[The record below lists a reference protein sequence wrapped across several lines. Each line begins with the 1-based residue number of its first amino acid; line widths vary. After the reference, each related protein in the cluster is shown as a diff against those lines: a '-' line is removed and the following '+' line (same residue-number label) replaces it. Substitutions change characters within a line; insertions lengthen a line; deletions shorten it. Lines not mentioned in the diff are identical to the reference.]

1 MSSTFLQ
8 HANAHSLLNT
18 HNTINEED
26 EQEFYQAQDGLS
38 DDMRNCSIS
47 STGSIDIHGQPV
59 NSDILVA
66 LLNRPAEMKRLAAHN
81 AQFYEALEH
90 YIIETQG
97 ADAWHRF
104 QDLVY
109 KPREKMSDRIWMN
122 HIQQFLAHNPV
133 FLSKFKESVGYEETE
148 EQNGYSSI
156 NNNVFL
162 PPRGLSASQST
173 GSNSSRRTGRRL
185 SSKSIGDAWDYQD
198 DTVYEDAPRVPEG
211 MFANE
216 DQFYHQYR
224 QQANNEGRRRRA
236 SYHSIQSEPHPTFV
250 DSKIDEVD
258 EAHFEIAKGE
268 ESDHLADL
276 IDSSDDDDDDDENDT
291 NDVRNRA
298 KDIGAGYSTP
308 TGRDHRYNDLDLITL
323 RDHPEFQ
330 SDLPQTHP
338 AFFRKAKQLLSVAPS
353 SRRFSDKIRRNS
365 ILEDAIPES
374 PVAEL
379 EEPRFQTCLEDEE
392 EDKSGG
398 PLVQV
403 ICATRRQQPDDSI
416 WLSSVLEALSGWPEL
431 IEQLHEIIQT
441 SLNK

>member
-8 HANAHSLLNT
+8 HANT
-18 HNTINEED
+18 HNLLSTNNVINEEE
-26 EQEFYQAQDGLS
+26 EQDFYPVEDGLY
-38 DDMRNCSIS
+38 DDLRNCSIS

-59 NSDILVA
+59 TSDILVA
-66 LLNRPAEMKRLAAHN
+66 LLNRPVEMKRLSARN
-81 AQFYEALEH
+81 VQFYEALER
-90 YIIETQG
+90 YITETQG
-97 ADAWHRF
+97 ANAWKRF

-109 KPREKMSDRIWMN
+109 KPREKMCDRVWMN

-133 FLSKFKESVGYEETE
+133 FLSKFKESVGYEEPE
-148 EQNGYSSI
+148 EQSIYSTANSNI
-156 NNNVFL
+156 F
-162 PPRGLSASQST
+162 PPSHRPSASQST
-173 GSNSSRRTGRRL
+173 GSNSSRRAGRRL
-185 SSKSIGDAWDYQD
+185 SSKSIGDTLDYQD

-216 DQFYHQYR
+216 DQFYHQY
-224 QQANNEGRRRRA
+224 QQPSSNEGRRRRA

-258 EAHFEIAKGE
+258 EANFEIAKGE

-276 IDSSDDDDDDDENDT
+276 IDSSDDDDDNDEDST

-308 TGRDHRYNDLDLITL
+308 TGRTRQYNDLDLVKL
-323 RDHPEFQ
+323 RDHPDVQ
-330 SDLPQTHP
+330 SDLPQAHP
-338 AFFRKAKQLLSVAPS
+338 AFFRKAKQLLSIAPS

-365 ILEDAIPES
+365 ILEDAIPDS

-379 EEPRFQTCLEDEE
+379 EEPRFQTCSEDED

-398 PLVQV
+398 PLVHI
-403 ICATRRQQPDDSI
+403 ICATRNQQPDDAV
-416 WLSSVLEALSGWPEL
+416 WLSSILEALSGWPEL
-431 IEQLHEIIQT
+431 IEQLHEVVQE
-441 SLNK
+441 SLSK